1 MLVDITLFLAAA
13 VLFVPVFLRLGL
25 GAVLGYLAAGIVIG
39 PSGLGL
45 IAEVE
50 EVLHFGEFGVVLLL
64 FIIGLELQPSRLW
77 TLRRLVFGLGG
88 LQVLITGIVLT
99 VGAAGLGVPRVAAP
113 IIGFGLAMSSTA
125 FVIQMLAERGELST
139 RHGRTAF
146 AILLFQDVA
155 VIPML
160 ALIPL
165 LGPVGSGESMLGWT
179 EAAKTLAVFA
189 LVIFGG
195 RYAVRPVMRTIA
207 ASNTPE
213 LLTAMALL
221 IVLATALAMHAVGLS
236 MSLGA
241 FVAGVLLSESEYRHE
256 LQANIEPFKG
266 MLLGLFFIAVGM
278 SADVGLLTEDPLP
291 LLGLAAGLLLVKAAI
306 LFGLGRVFG
315 LPAGPARAL
324 ATALPQ
330 GGEFAFVL
338 FSAATAAGLL
348 AAELTA
354 QLVVIVTVSMIA
366 TPALYAAQARW
377 RTREEPKPYDQIE
390 APEQTVIIAGFGPF
404 GQIVARIL
412 RVKQIPF
419 TVLDKN
425 SEQVDFVRR
434 FGNKIFYG
442 DAGRLDLLRAARA
455 DKARLFVLT
464 IPDVDVSMHVAGVV
478 RRNFP
483 RLPIFAVALNRQHA
497 LRLMDLGISNVVRRS
512 FHSSLDMSRSI
523 LMALGDSSEEALHA
537 VETFRKHDERT
548 LLRQHAIH
556 HDEDLMIQTAQ
567 EAAQELEELF
577 EQDRPERPQ

>member
-50 EVLHFGEFGVVLLL
+50 EVLHFAEFGVVLLL

-291 LLGLAAGLLLVKAAI
+291 LLALAAGLLLVKAAI

-377 RTREEPKPYDQIE
+377 RTREESKPYDQIE

-512 FHSSLDMSRSI
+512 FHSSLEMSRSI
-523 LMALGDSSEEALHA
+523 LMALGDSGEEARHA

-577 EQDRPERPQ
+577 EQDRPEPPQ